1 MNYKV
6 VGEDIVINQ
15 SDFDL
20 DETLDCGQAFRWE
33 KIDKD
38 SEDADLLLNIDFD
51 KAYKGFRLNTQLLI
65 SQKKINGNSNESQI
79 TLHNTSESDF
89 LGIWLNYFDLE
100 TDYSLLKKEFSFDKT
115 MCRACE
121 FAPGIRMLKQDKWEA
136 LCSFIISQN
145 NNIPRIKGII
155 SRMCEHYKGFP
166 SYEQLAEE
174 TVESLAFL
182 RAGFRAKYLIDAA
195 QRLSSGELDL
205 DDISS
210 MDLEAARK
218 SLMTIKGVGPK
229 VAECALLY
237 GMYRIDAF
245 PVDVWIKRV
254 MEEYYPNGLP
264 ECVKGKEGIAQ
275 QYLFHYIRNLERTE
289 NK

>member
-1 MNYKV
+1 MNYEI
-6 VGEDIVINQ
+6 VGNDIVLVQ

-33 KIDKD
+33 RIDKD
-38 SEDADLLLNIDFD
+38 SEKANDLLDVDFD
-51 KAYKGFRLNTQLLI
+51 KAYKGFRLNTPLVI
-65 SQKKINGNSNESQI
+65 SQKKNGKNSSESQI
-79 TLHNTSESDF
+79 TLHNTSEDDF
-89 LGIWLNYFDLE
+89 LGIWVDYFDLE
-100 TDYSLLKKEFSFDKT
+100 TDYSALKKEFSSDET
-115 MCRACE
+115 MRSACK

-155 SRMCEHYKGFP
+155 SRMCEHYGGFP
-166 SYEQLAEE
+166 LYEDIADE

-195 QRLSSGELDL
+195 KRLSSGELNL

-210 MDLEAARK
+210 MDIDSARK

-237 GMYRIDAF
+237 GMYRTDAF

-254 MEEYYPNGLP
+254 LEEYYPNGLP
-264 ECVKGKEGIAQ
+264 DCIKGKEGIAQ
-275 QYLFHYIRNLERTE
+275 QYLFHYIRNKQL
-289 NK
+289 

>member
-6 VGEDIVINQ
+6 NGNDIILIQ

-33 KIDKD
+33 KIDK
-38 SEDADLLLNIDFD
+38 ENLGEYADILCNIDFD
-51 KAYKGFRLNTQLLI
+51 KAYKGFRLNTPLLI
-65 SQKKINGNSNESQI
+65 SQKKIDKNSNASQI
-79 TLHNTSESDF
+79 TLHNTPECDF
-89 LGIWLNYFDLE
+89 LGIWIDYFDLE
-100 TDYSLLKKEFSFDKT
+100 TDYSVLKNEFSKDST
-115 MCRACE
+115 MSSACK

-155 SRMCEHYKGFP
+155 SRMCEHYNGFP
-166 SYEQLAEE
+166 SYELLAKE
-174 TVESLAFL
+174 TVESLGFL

-195 QRLSSGELDL
+195 QRLSSGELNL
-205 DDISS
+205 DDISA
-210 MDLEAARK
+210 MDLEQARK
-218 SLMTIKGVGPK
+218 ALMTIKGVGPK

-237 GMYRIDAF
+237 GMYRTDAF

-254 MEEYYPNGLP
+254 MEEYYPDGLP
-264 ECVKGKEGIAQ
+264 ECVKGQEGIAQ
-275 QYLFHYIRNLERTE
+275 QYLFHYIRNKSE
-289 NK
+289 

>member
-6 VGEDIVINQ
+6 SGNDIILVQ

-33 KIDKD
+33 KIDKNSKD
-38 SEDADLLLNIDFD
+38 SDILADVDFD
-51 KAYKGFRLNTQLLI
+51 KAYKGFKLNSPLLI
-65 SQKKINGNSNESQI
+65 SQKKSAENSNESQI
-79 TLHNTSESDF
+79 TLHNTSEHDF
-89 LGIWLNYFDLE
+89 LGIWVDYFDLE
-100 TDYSLLKKEFSFDKT
+100 TDYSVLKRDFSIDET
-115 MCRACE
+115 MSCACK

-155 SRMCEHYKGFP
+155 SRMCEYYGGFP
-166 SYEQLAEE
+166 DYEAIAGE
-174 TVESLAFL
+174 TVESLAFM

-195 QRLSSGELDL
+195 QRLASGEIDL
-205 DDISS
+205 NIISS
-210 MDLEAARK
+210 MDLDSARK

-245 PVDVWIKRV
+245 PIDVWIKRV

-264 ECVKGKEGIAQ
+264 ACVKGREGIAQ
-275 QYLFHYIRNLERTE
+275 QYLFHYIRNKE

>member
-1 MNYKV
+1 MDYKV
-6 VGEDIVINQ
+6 IDNDIVLIQ

-33 KIDKD
+33 KINKENLGEYSDAL
-38 SEDADLLLNIDFD
+38 EDIDFD
-51 KAYKGFRLNTQLLI
+51 KAYKGFRLNTPLLI
-65 SQKKINGNSNESQI
+65 SQKKIDKNINASQI
-79 TLHNTSESDF
+79 TLHNTSEADF
-89 LGIWLNYFDLE
+89 LDIWVEYFDLN
-100 TDYSLLKKEFSFDKT
+100 TDYSLLKKAFSNDST
-115 MCRACE
+115 MCSACE

-155 SRMCEHYKGFP
+155 SRMCEHYGGFP
-166 SYEQLAEE
+166 SYEDLAKE
-174 TVESLAFL
+174 TVESLGFL

-195 QRLSSGELDL
+195 QKLSSGALNL
-205 DDISS
+205 KDISS
-210 MDLEAARK
+210 MDLESARK

-237 GMYRIDAF
+237 GMYRTDAY

-254 MEEYYPNGLP
+254 MEEYYPKGLP
-264 ECVKGKEGIAQ
+264 DCINGYEGIAQ
-275 QYLFHYIRNLERTE
+275 QYLFHYIRNKSE
-289 NK
+289 

>member
-6 VGEDIVINQ
+6 SGNDIILVQ

-33 KIDKD
+33 KIDKN
-38 SEDADLLLNIDFD
+38 SKDADILADVDFD
-51 KAYKGFRLNTQLLI
+51 KAYKGFKLNSPLLI
-65 SQKKINGNSNESQI
+65 SQKKSAENSNESQI
-79 TLHNTSESDF
+79 TLHNTSEHDF
-89 LGIWLNYFDLE
+89 LGIWVDYFDLE
-100 TDYSLLKKEFSFDKT
+100 TDYSVLKRDFSIDET
-115 MCRACE
+115 MSCACK

-155 SRMCEHYKGFP
+155 SRMCEYYGGFP
-166 SYEQLAEE
+166 DYEAIAGE
-174 TVESLAFL
+174 TVESLAFM

-195 QRLSSGELDL
+195 QRLASGEIDL
-205 DDISS
+205 NIISS
-210 MDLEAARK
+210 MDLDSARK

-245 PVDVWIKRV
+245 PIDVWIKRV

-264 ECVKGKEGIAQ
+264 ACVKGREGIAQ
-275 QYLFHYIRNLERTE
+275 QYLFHYIRNKE

>member
-1 MNYKV
+1 MDFKV
-6 VGEDIVINQ
+6 KDKDIVLIQ

-33 KIDKD
+33 KINKD
-38 SEDADLLLNIDFD
+38 NLGEYSDVLGDNDFD
-51 KAYKGFRLNTQLLI
+51 KAYKGFRLNTPLLI
-65 SQKKINGNSNESQI
+65 SQKKFDKNIDASQI
-79 TLHNTSESDF
+79 TLHNTSKADF
-89 LGIWLNYFDLE
+89 LDIWVEYFDLN
-100 TDYSLLKKEFSFDKT
+100 TDYSLLKKTFSNDST
-115 MCRACE
+115 MCSACE

-155 SRMCEHYKGFP
+155 SRMCEHYGGFP
-166 SYEQLAEE
+166 SYEDLAKE
-174 TVESLAFL
+174 TAESLGFL

-195 QRLSSGELDL
+195 QKLSSGELSL
-205 DDISS
+205 EDISS
-210 MDLEAARK
+210 MDLESARK

-237 GMYRIDAF
+237 GMYRTDAY

-254 MEEYYPNGLP
+254 MEEYYPQGLP
-264 ECVKGKEGIAQ
+264 DCIKGYEGIAQ
-275 QYLFHYIRNLERTE
+275 QYLFHYIRNKSE
-289 NK
+289 

>member
-1 MNYKV
+1 MNYRV
-6 VGEDIVINQ
+6 VGGDIVLIQ

-33 KIDKD
+33 RIDKD
-38 SEDADLLLNIDFD
+38 SKEAEILQNTEFD
-51 KAYKGFRLNTQLLI
+51 EAYKGFRLNTPLLI
-65 SQKKINGNSNESQI
+65 SQRKYEYSENESQI
-79 TLHNTSESDF
+79 TLHNTSEGDF
-89 LGIWLNYFDLE
+89 LGIWVNYFDLE
-100 TDYSLLKKEFSFDKT
+100 TDYSALKMEFSSDDT
-115 MCRACE
+115 MNSACK

-155 SRMCEHYKGFP
+155 SRMCVHYGRFP
-166 SYEQLAEE
+166 SYEELAEE

-205 DDISS
+205 DDISA
-210 MDLEAARK
+210 MDLESARK
-218 SLMTIKGVGPK
+218 SLMKIKGVGPK

-237 GMYRIDAF
+237 GMYRTDAF

-254 MEEYYPNGLP
+254 MKDYYPNGLP
-264 ECVKGKEGIAQ
+264 DCVKGKEGIAQ
-275 QYLFHYIRNLERTE
+275 QYLFHYIRN
-289 NK
+289 K

>member
-1 MNYKV
+1 MSYKV
-6 VGEDIVINQ
+6 VGEDIVLNQ

-33 KIDKD
+33 RIDKD
-38 SEDADLLLNIDFD
+38 SKDAELLLNIDFD
-51 KAYKGFRLNTQLLI
+51 KAYKGFRLNMPLLI
-65 SQKKINGNSNESQI
+65 SQKKINETGDESRI

-89 LGIWLNYFDLE
+89 LGIWTDYFDLE
-100 TDYSLLKKEFSFDKT
+100 TDYSLLKKEFSSDKT
-115 MCRACE
+115 MCSACE

-155 SRMCEHYKGFP
+155 SRMCEHYEGFP

-182 RAGFRAKYLIDAA
+182 RAGFRTKYLIDAA

-210 MDLEAARK
+210 MDLESARK

-237 GMYRIDAF
+237 GMYRTDAF

-254 MEEYYPNGLP
+254 MAEYYPNGLP
-264 ECVKGKEGIAQ
+264 DCVKGNEGIAQ
-275 QYLFHYIRNLERTE
+275 QYLFHYIRNLERTK

>member
-6 VGEDIVINQ
+6 IGNDIVLIQ

-33 KIDKD
+33 RMDKN
-38 SEDADLLLNIDFD
+38 SKDADVLSNIDFD
-51 KAYKGFRLNTQLLI
+51 KAYKGFRLNTPLLI
-65 SQKKINGNSNESQI
+65 SQKKNDKNIDESQI
-79 TLHNTSESDF
+79 TLHNTSERDF
-89 LGIWLNYFDLE
+89 LDIWVDYFDLK
-100 TDYSLLKKEFSFDKT
+100 TDYSVLKKEFSSDET
-115 MCRACE
+115 MKCACK

-155 SRMCEHYKGFP
+155 SRMCEYYGDFP
-166 SYEQLAEE
+166 SYDVLAEE

-182 RAGFRAKYLIDAA
+182 RSGFRAKYLIDAT
-195 QRLSSGELDL
+195 QRLSSGELNL
-205 DDISS
+205 DDISR
-210 MDLEAARK
+210 MDLDSARK

-237 GMYRIDAF
+237 GMYRTDAF
-245 PVDVWIKRV
+245 PIDVWIKRV
-254 MEEYYPNGLP
+254 MEEYYPDGLP
-264 ECVKGKEGIAQ
+264 DCVKGREGIAQ
-275 QYLFHYIRNLERTE
+275 QYLFHYIRNKEKDE

>member
-1 MNYKV
+1 MNYEI
-6 VGEDIVINQ
+6 VGNDIVLVQ

-33 KIDKD
+33 RIDKD
-38 SEDADLLLNIDFD
+38 SEKANDLLDVDFD
-51 KAYKGFRLNTQLLI
+51 KAYKGFRLNIPLVI
-65 SQKKINGNSNESQI
+65 SQKKNGKNSSESQI
-79 TLHNTSESDF
+79 TLHNTSEDEF
-89 LGIWLNYFDLE
+89 LGIWVDYFDLE
-100 TDYSLLKKEFSFDKT
+100 TDYSALKKEFSSDET
-115 MCRACE
+115 MRSACK

-155 SRMCEHYKGFP
+155 SRMCEHYGGFP
-166 SYEQLAEE
+166 FYEDIADE

-195 QRLSSGELDL
+195 KRLSSGELNL

-210 MDLEAARK
+210 MDIDSARK

-237 GMYRIDAF
+237 GMYRTDAF

-254 MEEYYPNGLP
+254 LEEYYPNGLP
-264 ECVKGKEGIAQ
+264 DCIKGKEGIAQ
-275 QYLFHYIRNLERTE
+275 QYLFHYIRNKQL
-289 NK
+289 

>member
-1 MNYKV
+1 MNYKIL
-6 VGEDIVINQ
+6 GNDIVLIQ

-33 KIDKD
+33 RIDKN
-38 SEDADLLLNIDFD
+38 SKDADILSNIDFD
-51 KAYKGFRLNTQLLI
+51 KAYKGFRLNTPLLI
-65 SQKKINGNSNESQI
+65 SQKKYDKDNDASQI
-79 TLHNTSESDF
+79 TLHNTSERDF
-89 LGIWLNYFDLE
+89 LDIWADYFDLE
-100 TDYSLLKKEFSFDKT
+100 TDYSILKKEFSSDET
-115 MCRACE
+115 MSCACK

-155 SRMCEHYKGFP
+155 SRMCEHYGDFP
-166 SYEQLAEE
+166 SYDVLAGE

-182 RAGFRAKYLIDAA
+182 RSGFRAKYLIDAA
-195 QRLSSGELDL
+195 QRLSSGELNLNDISAMDL
-205 DDISS
+205 DS
-210 MDLEAARK
+210 ARK

-237 GMYRIDAF
+237 GMYRTDAF
-245 PVDVWIKRV
+245 PIDVWIKRV

-264 ECVKGKEGIAQ
+264 DCVKGREGIAQ
-275 QYLFHYIRNLERTE
+275 QYLFHYIRNKEKDE
-289 NK
+289 IK